1 MGLTFD
7 KNQPIAVD
15 EIIVVA
21 NSKSLVERREVF
33 AAIVAGGIM
42 GGLLAAT
49 LASVLIY
56 KWRIKGNDGYIL
68 GKQRAPDEY

>member
-1 MGLTFD
+1 MELTFD

-15 EIIVVA
+15 ELIVVA
-21 NSKSLVERREVF
+21 NSKSLVERKEVF
-33 AAIVAGGIM
+33 ATIVAGGVT

-56 KWRIKGNDGYIL
+56 KWRIKGDDGYIL
-68 GKQRAPDEY
+68 GQQRASDEY

>member
-7 KNQPIAVD
+7 KTQPIAVD

-21 NSKSLVERREVF
+21 NSKSLAERKEVF
-33 AAIVAGGIM
+33 ATIVAGGVT

-56 KWRIKGNDGYIL
+56 KWRIKGNDGYIV
-68 GKQRAPDEY
+68 GQQRASDEY

>member
-7 KNQPIAVD
+7 KTQPIAVD

-21 NSKSLVERREVF
+21 NSKSLVERKEVF
-33 AAIVAGGIM
+33 ATIVAGGVM

-56 KWRIKGNDGYIL
+56 KWRIKGDGYIM
-68 GKQRAPDEY
+68 GQQRASDEY